1 MEKIEWRLYWSTKNC
16 LKVSES
22 GTDYLAASADK
33 LLIKSV
39 VEREKNKRQ
48 DITVTT
54 IINTS
59 FHEDINNDNQDKTI
73 TSVPEGHRMKL
84 KAGEEKWKILEV
96 HTRQIWK

>member
-1 MEKIEWRLYWSTKNC
+1 M
-16 LKVSES
+16 
-22 GTDYLAASADK
+22 
-33 LLIKSV
+33 
-39 VEREKNKRQ
+39 RQ

-84 KAGEEKWKILEV
+84 KAGEEK
-96 HTRQIWK
+96 